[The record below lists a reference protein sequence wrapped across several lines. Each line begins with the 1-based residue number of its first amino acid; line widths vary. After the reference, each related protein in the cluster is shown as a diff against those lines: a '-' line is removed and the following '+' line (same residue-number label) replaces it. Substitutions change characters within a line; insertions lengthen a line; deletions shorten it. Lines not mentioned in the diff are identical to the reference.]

1 MAIRSFA
8 ETVSA
13 GLGNT
18 MLKRYLLLIPLI
30 ISCKT
35 APTIIDTPK
44 TDLKAVDVMQ
54 AQTEIV
60 STGKDLQSSIA
71 TIKVITDEAK
81 STGEIPKEKVQTV
94 IKYVDNS
101 AMQIEKLNIQ
111 IQDQTKNIAELE
123 QSRIQDNS
131 IFVTELS
138 KRNTENQKL
147 KQKVSFRGKVIIFL
161 SSTLAFI
168 SVCGIV
174 IAYIKLCK

>member
-1 MAIRSFA
+1 MAFRA
-8 ETVSA
+8 LAKTVSSST
-13 GLGNT
+13 GNA
-18 MLKRYLLLIPLI
+18 MLKRYLLLMPFI
-30 ISCKT
+30 ISCRT
-35 APTIIDTPK
+35 VPTIIDTPE
-44 TDLKAVDVMQ
+44 TDLKSVSVMQ

-123 QSRIQDNS
+123 QSRIKDNTD
-131 IFVTELS
+131 FGKELS
-138 KRNTENQKL
+138 ELTKNNQEL
-147 KQKVSFRGKVIIFL
+147 KQKVSFRGKVIFIL
-161 SSTLAFI
+161 SSTLAII

-174 IAYIKLCK
+174 IAYIKLVN